1 MPFQEVLA
9 NKFRMNK
16 PNRIYRTGDTIT
28 GTVIH
33 QARFGIFL
41 DIGIPDVRGLVER
54 GEIHDEYHS
63 KPLPQHLLP
72 KLGETVTGI
81 VLGQHEFSK
90 EVVISL
96 RKSMM
101 TNAK

>member
-1 MPFQEVLA
+1 
-9 NKFRMNK
+9 MNK
-16 PNRIYRTGDTIT
+16 PNRTYRTGDIIT
-28 GTVIH
+28 GIVTY
-33 QARFGIFL
+33 QAPFGIFL

-54 GEIHDEYHS
+54 GDIHDEYHS
-63 KPLPQHLLP
+63 KPLPEYLLP

-101 TNAK
+101 INAKCI